1 MLELYFRKDLKKMG
15 KFDALT
21 NAANK
26 AIDNAYTLTSSKDTP
41 FGVVYKQF
49 KTLQSLWY
57 RVIEDAAET
66 GNSRLEDLCVDL
78 EQAVIVCQDWI
89 KENSPNNKAPNG
101 EKTEETTE

>member
-1 MLELYFRKDLKKMG
+1 MG

-89 KENSPNNKAPNG
+89 KENSPNNKASNG

>member
-1 MLELYFRKDLKKMG
+1 MG

-89 KENSPNNKAPNG
+89 KENSPNNKAQNG
-101 EKTEETTE
+101 EKTEESTE

>member
-1 MLELYFRKDLKKMG
+1 MG

-89 KENSPNNKAPNG
+89 KENSPNAKTNNENKETDA
-101 EKTEETTE
+101 TE